1 MRHEFARGHRRYL
14 LSLDV
19 DLFNA
24 IVINRHWYGQG
35 SRGHGGLQELF
46 GCDAQARARF
56 EAITQ
61 YLLKAGYQRI

>member
-24 IVINRHWYGQG
+24 IVINRHWYGPG
-35 SRGHGGLQELF
+35 SRRHGRRQELF
-46 GCDAQARARF
+46 DCDSLARARF
-56 EAITQ
+56 EAVTE

>member
-24 IVINRHWYGQG
+24 IVINRHWYGPG
-35 SRGHGGLQELF
+35 SRRHGRRRETTAHPRG
-46 GCDAQARARF
+46 
-56 EAITQ
+56 
-61 YLLKAGYQRI
+61 